1 MVKTLTTPIKIK
13 NDKVKSV
20 EQLVFETFQAEVIIK
35 GIDYIVGYIS
45 NKRAFSF
52 TGIMDFTGYHL
63 SEGEEWDVVPLT
75 SEQEQGQRILAIE
88 LGEPTTVT
96 SNSLYNDYIRGWAT
110 DAQIDLAYQR
120 GLITLQQSVAIK
132 NGTFVVI

>member
-1 MVKTLTTPIKIK
+1 MKTLTTPIKVK
-13 NDKVKSV
+13 NDKLKSV
-20 EQLVFETFQAEVIIK
+20 EQLVFKTFQAEVVIK
-35 GIDYIVGYIS
+35 GDDYIVGYSSDKKI
-45 NKRAFSF
+45 FSF
-52 TGIMDFTGYHL
+52 SGIIDFTGYHL
-63 SEGEEWDVVPLT
+63 AEGEEWDVVPLT

-88 LGEPTTVT
+88 LGEPTPVT
-96 SNSLYNDYIRGWAT
+96 SNSLYNDYILGWAT